1 MSKGG
6 GSQTVT
12 QEIDPDVKAAYLT
25 NLDYARDVSNQ
36 MGARQF
42 AGFNPQYQAGEQQ
55 IQAAAQGGTGMQN
68 LDTAADL
75 TRAGA
80 GYSPMAVGGISAGPA
95 AMAGSTGYNAA
106 QFVGVSAGPASLAG
120 STGYNAA
127 QFGGAQSG
135 PAAMGQ
141 AAQADMSG
149 IGQYM
154 NPYTSQVIDA
164 TMSDLEKARQ
174 KASQQIGQQAN
185 AARAFGG
192 SRQGVAEAMSNAQF
206 GEQAGKTISQ
216 LRAQG
221 FDTAANLMQQDV
233 ARQQQSGLSN
243 QAALNQ
249 MSQFNTGNLQQAG
262 LSNQAAL
269 NQAGQFGAGAANQAA
284 LANQGALN
292 QMAQYNAGN
301 FQQAGLSNQG
311 AINTASQFGAGAANQ
326 AALSN
331 QAAMNQMNQYNAG
344 LGQQAQLANQSA
356 DLQGAQF
363 RLGAANQLGTMGQQ
377 QTAQQYAAGQAL
389 MGLGGQRQAA
399 AQQQLDAQRNLN
411 LERLGIMQGA
421 LGLNPANLGG
431 SSTQPMYQN
440 TGANIMGGALGGA
453 SLAPLLSMGAGT
465 GAGIGALLGLI

>member
-12 QEIDPDVKAAYLT
+12 QEIDPDVKAAYLANMDYASDVAG
-25 NLDYARDVSNQ
+25 NLD
-36 MGARQF
+36 ARQF

-55 IQAAAQGGTGMQN
+55 IQTAAQNGIGMQN
-68 LDTAADL
+68 LDSAANL
-75 TRAGA
+75 TRSAT
-80 GYSPMAVGGISAGPA
+80 GYSPMMAGGI
-95 AMAGSTGYNAA
+95 
-106 QFVGVSAGPASLAG
+106 SAGPASLAG

-127 QFGGAQSG
+127 QFGGATAG
-135 PAAMGQ
+135 PTALSS
-141 AAQADMSG
+141 AAQANMSG
-149 IGQYM
+149 IRQYM
-154 NPYTSQVIDA
+154 NPYTSEVIDA
-164 TMSDLEKARQ
+164 TMADLEKGRQ
-174 KASQQIGQQAN
+174 RATQQIGQQAN

-216 LRAQG
+216 LRQQG

-233 ARQQQSGLSN
+233 ARRQQSGLSN
-243 QAALNQ
+243 QGALNQ
-249 MSQFNTGNLQQAG
+249 MNQFNTGNLQQAG

-301 FQQAGLSNQG
+301 FQQAGSSNQG

-326 AALSN
+326 AALAN
-331 QAAMNQMNQYNAG
+331 QAAANQMAQYNAG

-389 MGLGGQRQAA
+389 MGLGGQRQNM
-399 AQQQLDAQRNLN
+399 QQQEMDAQRNLN
-411 LERLGIMQGA
+411 LERLNIMQGA

-453 SLAPLLSMGAGT
+453 SLAPLLNMGAGT

>member
-12 QEIDPDVKAAYLT
+12 QEIDPDVKAGYLT
-25 NLDYARDVSNQ
+25 NLDYARDVANQ
-36 MGARQF
+36 MGSRQF

-106 QFVGVSAGPASLAG
+106 QFGGVSAGPASLAR

-453 SLAPLLSMGAGT
+453 SLAPLLNMGAGT

>member
-12 QEIDPDVKAAYLT
+12 QEIDPDVKAGYLT
-25 NLDYARDVSNQ
+25 NLDYARDVANQ
-36 MGARQF
+36 MGSRQF

-68 LDTAADL
+68 LDSAANL

-106 QFVGVSAGPASLAG
+106 QFGGVSAGPASLAR

-326 AALSN
+326 AALAN
-331 QAAMNQMNQYNAG
+331 QTAANQMNQYNAG
-344 LGQQAQLANQSA
+344 LGQQAQLGQPICRPAGRSVPTRRSQPAWHNGSA
-356 DLQGAQF
+356 ADCTTVRGRASLNGSWRSAPS
-363 RLGAANQLGTMGQQ
+363 RS
-377 QTAQQYAAGQAL
+377 
-389 MGLGGQRQAA
+389 AA
-399 AQQQLDAQRNLN
+399 AA
-411 LERLGIMQGA
+411 
-421 LGLNPANLGG
+421 
-431 SSTQPMYQN
+431 
-440 TGANIMGGALGGA
+440 
-453 SLAPLLSMGAGT
+453 
-465 GAGIGALLGLI
+465 

>member
-106 QFVGVSAGPASLAG
+106 QFGGVSAGPASLAG

-269 NQAGQFGAGAANQAA
+269 NQAGQFGAGA
-284 LANQGALN
+284 
-292 QMAQYNAGN
+292 M
-301 FQQAGLSNQG
+301 
-311 AINTASQFGAGAANQ
+311 NT

-331 QAAMNQMNQYNAG
+331 QAARNQMNQYNAG

-389 MGLGGQRQAA
+389 MGLGGQRQNM
-399 AQQQLDAQRNLN
+399 QQQEMDAQRNLN
-411 LERLGIMQGA
+411 LERLNIMQGA

>member
-12 QEIDPDVKAAYLT
+12 QEIDPDVKAAYLANMDYASDVAG
-25 NLDYARDVSNQ
+25 NLD
-36 MGARQF
+36 ARQF

-55 IQAAAQGGTGMQN
+55 IQTAAQNGIGMQN
-68 LDTAADL
+68 LDSAANL
-75 TRAGA
+75 TRSAT
-80 GYSPMAVGGISAGPA
+80 GYSPMMAGGI
-95 AMAGSTGYNAA
+95 
-106 QFVGVSAGPASLAG
+106 SAGPASLAG

-127 QFGGAQSG
+127 QFGGATAG
-135 PAAMGQ
+135 PTALSS
-141 AAQADMSG
+141 AAQANMSG
-149 IGQYM
+149 IRQYM
-154 NPYTSQVIDA
+154 NPYTSEVIDA
-164 TMSDLEKARQ
+164 TMADLEKGRQ
-174 KASQQIGQQAN
+174 RATQQIGQQAN

-216 LRAQG
+216 LRQQG

-233 ARQQQSGLSN
+233 ARRQQSGLSN
-243 QAALNQ
+243 QGALNQ
-249 MSQFNTGNLQQAG
+249 MNQFNTGNLQQAG

-269 NQAGQFGAGAANQAA
+269 NQAGQFGAGA
-284 LANQGALN
+284 
-292 QMAQYNAGN
+292 M
-301 FQQAGLSNQG
+301 
-311 AINTASQFGAGAANQ
+311 NT

-331 QAAMNQMNQYNAG
+331 QAARNQMNQYNAG

-389 MGLGGQRQAA
+389 MGLGGQRQNM
-399 AQQQLDAQRNLN
+399 QQQEMDAQRNLN
-411 LERLGIMQGA
+411 LERLNIMQGA

-453 SLAPLLSMGAGT
+453 SLAPLLNMGAGT